1 MLAILR
7 HYKSLKMNIN
17 FTRVNPKSSRLA
29 QSLFVIC
36 CALLPW
42 SATAVD
48 QGKLPLDLFT
58 NQTSKDLVERLLV
71 KSLMQIAE
79 GNTKQAM
86 LTVNELIRTTPNF
99 KLAHLIRG
107 DLLSAQARG
116 LGAAAIEPTL
126 IGSSADEIKGLREE
140 ARTRIDHYFSA
151 DNDRLVPDLSIK
163 MDNQQQH
170 LIVIDIIKSRLFLY
184 KKSDKGL
191 QHVSDYYVSIGKN
204 GADKNTEGD
213 KRTPVGLYFASK
225 KLTTPL
231 SEFYGD
237 GAYPL
242 NYPNELDIH
251 NKKTGSGIWLHGTP
265 KDTYS
270 RPPRAS
276 DGCVVL
282 SNPDL
287 RKLQPVLR
295 AGGVPVIISD
305 SIKWVDSNH
314 VLKPHANI
322 EPLNQALFNW
332 RKDWTSQDT
341 NQYLSNYS
349 KDFFYSGGA
358 LSEWSA
364 HKRRV
369 QANKPKISVEISNI
383 SMFSYPK
390 NKNGKITTQGD
401 IVVVNFDQQYESPTL
416 KNKMRKR
423 QYWKNENNQWKIIY
437 EGAA

>member
-1 MLAILR
+1 M
-7 HYKSLKMNIN
+7 
-17 FTRVNPKSSRLA
+17 
-29 QSLFVIC
+29 
-36 CALLPW
+36 
-42 SATAVD
+42 
-48 QGKLPLDLFT
+48 
-58 NQTSKDLVERLLV
+58 
-71 KSLMQIAE
+71 
-79 GNTKQAM
+79 
-86 LTVNELIRTTPNF
+86 
-99 KLAHLIRG
+99 
-107 DLLSAQARG
+107 
-116 LGAAAIEPTL
+116 
-126 IGSSADEIKGLREE
+126 
-140 ARTRIDHYFSA
+140 
-151 DNDRLVPDLSIK
+151 
-163 MDNQQQH
+163 
-170 LIVIDIIKSRLFLY
+170 
-184 KKSDKGL
+184 
-191 QHVSDYYVSIGKN
+191 SIGKN

-349 KDFFYSGGA
+349 KDFF
-358 LSEWSA
+358 LQWWSIV
-364 HKRRV
+364 RV
-369 QANKPKISVEISNI
+369 VCS
-383 SMFSYPK
+383 
-390 NKNGKITTQGD
+390 
-401 IVVVNFDQQYESPTL
+401 
-416 KNKMRKR
+416 
-423 QYWKNENNQWKIIY
+423 
-437 EGAA
+437 

>member
-1 MLAILR
+1 M
-7 HYKSLKMNIN
+7 
-17 FTRVNPKSSRLA
+17 
-29 QSLFVIC
+29 
-36 CALLPW
+36 
-42 SATAVD
+42 
-48 QGKLPLDLFT
+48 
-58 NQTSKDLVERLLV
+58 
-71 KSLMQIAE
+71 
-79 GNTKQAM
+79 
-86 LTVNELIRTTPNF
+86 
-99 KLAHLIRG
+99 
-107 DLLSAQARG
+107 
-116 LGAAAIEPTL
+116 
-126 IGSSADEIKGLREE
+126 
-140 ARTRIDHYFSA
+140 
-151 DNDRLVPDLSIK
+151 
-163 MDNQQQH
+163 
-170 LIVIDIIKSRLFLY
+170 
-184 KKSDKGL
+184 
-191 QHVSDYYVSIGKN
+191 
-204 GADKNTEGD
+204 
-213 KRTPVGLYFASK
+213 
-225 KLTTPL
+225 
-231 SEFYGD
+231 
-237 GAYPL
+237 
-242 NYPNELDIH
+242 
-251 NKKTGSGIWLHGTP
+251 
-265 KDTYS
+265 
-270 RPPRAS
+270 
-276 DGCVVL
+276 
-282 SNPDL
+282 
-287 RKLQPVLR
+287 LR